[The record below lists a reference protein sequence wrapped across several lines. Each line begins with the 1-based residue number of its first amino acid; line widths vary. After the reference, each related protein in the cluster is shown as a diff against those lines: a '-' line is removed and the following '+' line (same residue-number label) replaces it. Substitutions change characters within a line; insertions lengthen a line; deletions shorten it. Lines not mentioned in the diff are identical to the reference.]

1 MYTVY
6 EIIEL
11 SSYMMYILYFIKV
24 FLELVLYKNFLYY
37 KLSIK
42 DINLSIL
49 FFLFIKLFTQNL
61 IIYSLLKGNNFNDKL
76 FHFLFL
82 ITKFL
87 QIILLDN

>member
-11 SSYMMYILYFIKV
+11 SSYKMYILYFIKV

-42 DINLSIL
+42 DIDLSIL
-49 FFLFIKLFTQNL
+49 FNHLFSIKR
-61 IIYSLLKGNNFNDKL
+61 K
-76 FHFLFL
+76 
-82 ITKFL
+82 
-87 QIILLDN
+87 

>member
-11 SSYMMYILYFIKV
+11 SSYKMYILYFIKV

-61 IIYSLLKGNNFNDKL
+61 IIYSLLKGNNFNDK
-76 FHFLFL
+76 FFVVPFF
-82 ITKFL
+82 ISYY
-87 QIILLDN
+87 

>member
-11 SSYMMYILYFIKV
+11 SSYKMYILYFIKV

-49 FFLFIKLFTQNL
+49 FFFIYQVIHAKFNHLFSIKR
-61 IIYSLLKGNNFNDKL
+61 NNFNDK
-76 FHFLFL
+76 FFVVPFF
-82 ITKFL
+82 ISYY
-87 QIILLDN
+87 

>member
-11 SSYMMYILYFIKV
+11 SSYKMYILYFIKI

-42 DINLSIL
+42 DIDLSIL
-49 FFLFIKLFTQNL
+49 FNHLFSIKR
-61 IIYSLLKGNNFNDKL
+61 K
-76 FHFLFL
+76 
-82 ITKFL
+82 
-87 QIILLDN
+87 

>member
-11 SSYMMYILYFIKV
+11 SSYKMYILYFIKV

-49 FFLFIKLFTQNL
+49 FNHLFSIKR
-61 IIYSLLKGNNFNDKL
+61 K
-76 FHFLFL
+76 
-82 ITKFL
+82 
-87 QIILLDN
+87 

>member
-42 DINLSIL
+42 DIDLSIL
-49 FFLFIKLFTQNL
+49 FNHLFSIKR
-61 IIYSLLKGNNFNDKL
+61 K
-76 FHFLFL
+76 
-82 ITKFL
+82 
-87 QIILLDN
+87 

>member
-11 SSYMMYILYFIKV
+11 SSYKMYILYFIKV
-24 FLELVLYKNFLYY
+24 FLEFVLYKNFLYY

-49 FFLFIKLFTQNL
+49 FFFIYQVIHAKFNHLFSIKR
-61 IIYSLLKGNNFNDKL
+61 K
-76 FHFLFL
+76 
-82 ITKFL
+82 
-87 QIILLDN
+87 